1 VDDVDV
7 EGRIL
12 RVHCRAAEPSLLPW
26 ERLVLTTGSVTRAL
40 PIAGVARYA
49 FGLKTVLEAQELHDH
64 VLCQLEAADAT
75 NDPAERRA
83 RLTFVAVGAGYTG
96 TETAA
101 QLQRMTSNLLPRFP
115 RLSPQDL
122 SWYLL
127 DLAERILL
135 ELGTRLGRAA
145 LPVIQARGMQV
156 RLGTSVSRMTADSV
170 SLTDGTEIRTHTVNW
185 TVGVTPPS
193 LVRTLGLLVSRGR
206 LRVDPTLRLGE
217 RTWAAG
223 DTAAVRDP
231 FSSGGMDYPP
241 TAQHARRQ
249 GVVLGR
255 NVAASLGCGRERR
268 YRHRD
273 LGLVADLG
281 GRAAVARPLGIP
293 LTGMTAKVVT
303 KAYHLYALPA
313 AANRL
318 RVGADWVVNLAS
330 QPIAAQLGTVRSVA
344 SEAAHSTVA

>member
-1 VDDVDV
+1 
-7 EGRIL
+7 
-12 RVHCRAAEPSLLPW
+12 
-26 ERLVLTTGSVTRAL
+26 
-40 PIAGVARYA
+40 
-49 FGLKTVLEAQELHDH
+49 
-64 VLCQLEAADAT
+64 
-75 NDPAERRA
+75 
-83 RLTFVAVGAGYTG
+83 
-96 TETAA
+96 
-101 QLQRMTSNLLPRFP
+101 
-115 RLSPQDL
+115 
-122 SWYLL
+122 
-127 DLAERILL
+127 
-135 ELGTRLGRAA
+135 
-145 LPVIQARGMQV
+145 
-156 RLGTSVSRMTADSV
+156 
-170 SLTDGTEIRTHTVNW
+170 
-185 TVGVTPPS
+185 
-193 LVRTLGLLVSRGR
+193 
-206 LRVDPTLRLGE
+206 
-217 RTWAAG
+217 
-223 DTAAVRDP
+223 
-231 FSSGGMDYPP
+231 MDYPP

-293 LTGMTAKVVT
+293 LTGVTAKVVT